1 MKEKILIFGI
11 VWVIIVLG
19 IYGWYSI
26 QKKIKKN
33 INDMDF

>member
-11 VWVIIVLG
+11 VWVLVVLG

-33 INDMDF
+33 IKDMDL